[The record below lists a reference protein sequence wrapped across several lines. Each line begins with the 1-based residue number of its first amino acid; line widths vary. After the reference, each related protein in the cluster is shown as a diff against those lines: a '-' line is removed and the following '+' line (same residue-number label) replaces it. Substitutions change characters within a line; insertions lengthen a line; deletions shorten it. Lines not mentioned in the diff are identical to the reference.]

1 MLRAWG
7 SGKKTRFPSARL
19 RRRYFSS
26 VSSSNDEQTHN
37 TTQEQFP
44 FSELA
49 RTFAAIEQVKQSRDA
64 SVRLLA
70 TCFRDLLR
78 RPSTPNDLASA
89 LYLTASQLAPAYEG
103 VELRFGMRYFAPI
116 VAQLVT
122 DASGLSAGGDNH
134 SETLNM
140 TQFPDFGTA
149 VQSLIDS
156 GHIRI
161 RPHDVNTDNSSQE
174 TDGSPQISSI
184 SFVHQ
189 ELLRLASEEGNG
201 AVIRKQQRAVQL
213 LKQCRSTE
221 EMVFLVR
228 MLAHQ
233 SLRIGMGEKSILAAL
248 AMASAPEPNIQEKQE
263 LAEPSLP
270 FPLKQWTES
279 VTKAYAQQ
287 PNYAALASL
296 LHANQREQDLTK
308 KIEWLNAHASPTV
321 GVPVLTMSAYPISS
335 VEGVIDR
342 IQKTSSKTAS
352 CEYKYDGA
360 RVQIH
365 LSLGGDGTQ
374 VVGRIF
380 SRNMEDNTEK
390 YGSLLDVLQRQ
401 LKNGVNELIL
411 EGEVVAVDRAT
422 QRFLPFQVLQTK
434 TTTDFCLFA
443 FDLLY
448 LNGEK
453 LIDRSLRDRRTLL
466 RECVSEQAG
475 YLEFVKSLDIDLNAA
490 ESSLTEE
497 DQVAAL
503 MHNAGVVR
511 DFLQEAVGA
520 GCEGLMV
527 KALEDASDYKAGV
540 RSYSW
545 IKVKQDYLSDS
556 SSLSLDAISTGAK
569 RKPRPQADHGAFL
582 PDTLDLVPIGA
593 FYGKGRRSGVF
604 GSFLMATYNSSTGKF
619 ETIGKVGSG
628 FSDVQLSQ
636 LSERLRERH
645 VLQNDGTVPENV
657 HSGQIRSRQPDV
669 WLSPDEVWEIKATQ
683 LTLSPSYTCASLPTD
698 EEDDGVEV
706 NTGEGVSKGL
716 ALRFPRFVRYRPDK
730 NPEHATDSSQVAELF
745 RQQTVNQNG
754 QHDQ

>member
-7 SGKKTRFPSARL
+7 IGRKTRLPDARL
-19 RRRYFSS
+19 RRRCFSS
-26 VSSSNDEQTHN
+26 VSSNDDRAHGV
-37 TTQEQFP
+37 TQEQFP

-49 RTFAAIEQVKQSRDA
+49 RTFAAIE
-64 SVRLLA
+64 
-70 TCFRDLLR
+70 
-78 RPSTPNDLASA
+78 
-89 LYLTASQLAPAYEG
+89 LAPAYEG
-103 VELRFGMRYFAPI
+103 VELRFGTRYFAPV
-116 VAQLVT
+116 VAQLVG
-122 DASGLSAGGDNH
+122 DASGANDGDDNKTDTLSM
-134 SETLNM
+134 S
-140 TQFPDFGTA
+140 QFPDFGTA

-156 GHIRI
+156 GRI
-161 RPHDVNTDNSSQE
+161 RVSPRGVDT
-174 TDGSPQISSI
+174 GSNHHESDASPKIFSI

-213 LKQCRSTE
+213 LKQCRSAE

-248 AMASAPEPNIQEKQE
+248 AMASAPEPHVQEKHE
-263 LAEPSLP
+263 LAESSLP

-279 VTKAYAQQ
+279 VTMAYAQQ

-308 KIEWLNAHASPTV
+308 KIEWLNGYASPTV

-335 VEGVIDR
+335 VESVIDR

-365 LSLGGDGTQ
+365 LSLGDDDTE

-401 LKNGVNELIL
+401 LQPGVHELIL
-411 EGEVVAVDRAT
+411 EGEVVAVDRVT

-434 TTTDFCLFA
+434 TTTDFCLFG

-453 LIDRSLRDRRTLL
+453 LIDRSLRDRRALL
-466 RECVSEQAG
+466 REHITEQAG
-475 YLEFVKSLDIDLNAA
+475 YLEFVKSLDIDLSAA
-490 ESSLTEE
+490 ESS
-497 DQVAAL
+497 DGQAAAL
-503 MHNAGVVR
+503 MHNAGVVQ

-527 KALEDASDYKAGV
+527 KTLDDASDYKAGV

-545 IKVKQDYLSDS
+545 MKVKQDYLSDS
-556 SSLSLDAISTGAK
+556 SSLSLDAISTRAK
-569 RKPRPQADHGAFL
+569 QKSRPQADHGTFL

-593 FYGKGRRSGVF
+593 FYGRGRRSGVF
-604 GSFLMATYNSSTGKF
+604 GSFLMAAYNSSTGKF

-628 FSDVQLSQ
+628 FSDAQLSQ
-636 LSERLRERH
+636 LSERLREHH
-645 VLQNDGTVPENV
+645 VLQNDGTVPGNV

-669 WLSPDEVWEIKATQ
+669 WLSPSEVWEIKATQ
-683 LTLSPSYTCASLPTD
+683 LTLSPSYTCASLSAD
-698 EEDDGVEV
+698 GEDDSVEV
-706 NTGEGVSKGL
+706 NAEAGVSKGL
-716 ALRFPRFVRYRPDK
+716 ALRFPRFVRCRPDK
-730 NPEHATDSSQVAELF
+730 NPEHATDSSHVAELF